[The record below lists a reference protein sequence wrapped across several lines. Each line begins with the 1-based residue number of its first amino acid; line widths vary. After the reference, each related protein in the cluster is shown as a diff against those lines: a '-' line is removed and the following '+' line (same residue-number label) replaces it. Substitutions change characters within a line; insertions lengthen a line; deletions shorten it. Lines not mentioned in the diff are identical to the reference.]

1 MEQQAKICAQNGEGE
16 THMVNLSSDTVTE
29 PSKAMKEAMMSAP
42 LGDDVFGEDPTVNA
56 LQEKVAELLGKEA
69 ALFVPTGTM
78 GNLICVLNHC
88 RTRGSEVLVGDL
100 SHIHIWE
107 QGGVSQLGGV
117 HPRTL
122 RNLPDGTFSLTELR
136 QLVRGVDDHWPTT
149 ALVCVENTQN
159 MVGGR
164 VLPLAWLDELG
175 VLCREL
181 ELPLHMDGARLFNA
195 AAALGVPPSRIV
207 KDCAS
212 VSICLSKGLGAPVG
226 SVIVG
231 SKDFIKNARRLRK
244 ALGGGMR
251 QVGVLA
257 AAGIYALDHVG
268 PTLTR
273 DHAYIQEV
281 ARAVVECKSE
291 IIKCDPASAHTNILL
306 LECDPEALPP
316 SHLCERMDQV
326 TDEEVAAIGERV
338 VARILP
344 ITDTAVRMVVHCDI
358 THEDIQSVI
367 NKLKYVIKEF
377 DGKA

>member
-42 LGDDVFGEDPTVNA
+42 LGDD
-56 LQEKVAELLGKEA
+56 
-69 ALFVPTGTM
+69 
-78 GNLICVLNHC
+78 
-88 RTRGSEVLVGDL
+88 
-100 SHIHIWE
+100 
-107 QGGVSQLGGV
+107 LGGV

-212 VSICLSKGLGAPVG
+212 VSICLSKGLGAP
-226 SVIVG
+226 
-231 SKDFIKNARRLRK
+231 